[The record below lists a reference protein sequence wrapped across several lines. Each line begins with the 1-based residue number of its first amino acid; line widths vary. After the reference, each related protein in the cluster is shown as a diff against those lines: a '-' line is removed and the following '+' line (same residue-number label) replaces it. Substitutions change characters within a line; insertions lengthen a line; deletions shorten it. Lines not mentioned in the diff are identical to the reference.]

1 MSHPVPKDLKGEERI
16 LSIPYMDLYLNKTGI
31 VYNGAVTVLA
41 GILGKLTGNAILFL
55 VSLVLLNIIVYPLA
69 QTTIKK
75 SEFNGGGVRRDK
87 YLLKKFN
94 YRKNKNLYLRRANKI

>member
-31 VYNGAVTVLA
+31 VYNGAVTVFS
-41 GILGKLTGNAILFL
+41 GILAKLTGNAIVFL
-55 VSLVLLNIIVYPLA
+55 VSLILLNILVYPLA

-75 SEFNGGGVRRDK
+75 SIFDGGGVRRDK

-94 YRKNKNLYLRRANKI
+94 YRKNKNLYLRRAKKI